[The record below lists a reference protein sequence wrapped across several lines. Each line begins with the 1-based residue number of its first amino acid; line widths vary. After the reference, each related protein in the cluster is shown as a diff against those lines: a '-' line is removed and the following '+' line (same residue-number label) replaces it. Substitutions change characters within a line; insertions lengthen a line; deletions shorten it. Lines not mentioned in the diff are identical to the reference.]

1 MKKKN
6 FTAVIA
12 ISAAAAA
19 AFVAVCS
26 AVRESG
32 YRAESASDVAQY
44 LSERGIT
51 AVCPTEKEITVPSVF
66 GEVYE
71 RYNDLQKESGFDL
84 SRHRG
89 HSATVYTFIAAGYT
103 DAAGEPCKNAEVHVI
118 VCDGKIVGGDIST
131 AALDGFMVGLPKV

>member
-51 AVCPTEKEITVPSVF
+51 ASLDAPQ
-66 GEVYE
+66 
-71 RYNDLQKESGFDL
+71 ND
-84 SRHRG
+84 
-89 HSATVYTFIAAGYT
+89 
-103 DAAGEPCKNAEVHVI
+103 
-118 VCDGKIVGGDIST
+118 
-131 AALDGFMVGLPKV
+131 

>member
-32 YRAESASDVAQY
+32 YRAENAADVAQF

-51 AVCPTEKEITVPSVF
+51 AVCPTEKEITIPSVF

-71 RYNDLQKESGFDL
+71 RYNDIQKESGFDL

-89 HSATVYTFIAAGYT
+89 HSATVYTFTAAGYA
-103 DAAGEPCKNAEVHVI
+103 DEAGEIRKNAEVHVL
-118 VCDGKIVGGDIST
+118 VCEGKIIGGDIST
-131 AALDGFMVGLPKV
+131 AALDGFMVGLPEK